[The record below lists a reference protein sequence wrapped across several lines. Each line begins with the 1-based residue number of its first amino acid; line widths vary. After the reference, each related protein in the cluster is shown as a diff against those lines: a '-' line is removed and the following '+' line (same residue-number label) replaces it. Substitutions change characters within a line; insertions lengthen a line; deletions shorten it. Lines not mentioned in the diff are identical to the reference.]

1 MTMKERIDLSD
12 EDSKLLES
20 IAQRYE
26 VDSREYS
33 AVKHAAIALW
43 YALTEGH
50 DRFREY
56 IAKFKGDL
64 TQEQRTSLIAMGI
77 DPDADPSSS

>member
-1 MTMKERIDLSD
+1 MTMKERIDLF
-12 EDSKLLES
+12 EVDSKLLES
-20 IAQRYE
+20 IARRYE
-26 VDSREYS
+26 ERSKEYS

-56 IAKFKGDL
+56 IAKFEGDL
-64 TQEQRTSLIAMGI
+64 TPE
-77 DPDADPSSS
+77 